1 EDTADA
7 DGADADEDGSAGLAR
22 LLVAALKPALAAYWA
37 EERRRA
43 AAFTSGST
51 TETRRQV
58 REAVESRVNAMLGQ
72 LVLYAHGAAAFNSDD
87 DAATAALISRHVLR
101 TSAAEPVDLL
111 LHAVLL
117 DHDVITA
124 QDDASSS
131 SNESGTQTGE
141 AASGGG
147 AEGAAGMGRE
157 EQGGERQKDKGA
169 AVSVLGS
176 TPIVYTPARRAALA
190 KLLPAGGP
198 RERAQRMVAALE
210 GKEVEAVLLPLEEV
224 AEKDLGIRLKRPDKK
239 AERAL
244 LFSMKK
250 RSQGEG
256 TKDDSGSGGQG
267 GGGGAAARGGNC

>member
-124 QDDASSS
+124 QDDASNS

-169 AVSVLGS
+169 AASVLGS

-239 AERAL
+239 AERVI

-267 GGGGAAARGGNC
+267 GGGGAAAHGGNC